1 MIYKITTK
9 AFQSQKGDF
18 EIIGIALECVYLNS
32 DKTLKKPFVEVSD
45 SELPIEISE
54 RLTERENMLITM
66 RQNKLNEINEA
77 RDNEIAQGVEYK
89 DKVFQSGEK
98 DQILL
103 TQSVVRFSAQGK
115 TPKGFTWI
123 AKDNS
128 QVEMSLN
135 ELIELGGIIGVKV
148 NDCYKKG
155 RELKDLALKAT
166 TQAELSAIQW

>member
-9 AFQSQKGDF
+9 DFQSQSADYD
-18 EIIGIALECVYLNS
+18 IIGVALECVYLNS
-32 DKTLKKPFVEVSD
+32 DKTLKKPFVKVSD
-45 SELPIEISE
+45 SELPIEINE
-54 RLTERENMLITM
+54 RLNERENMLVTM
-66 RQNKLNEINEA
+66 RQNKLDEINLA

-89 DKVFQSGEK
+89 DKVFQSDER
-98 DQILL
+98 DQALL
-103 TQSVVRFSAQGK
+103 TQSVALFSAQGSA
-115 TPKGFTWI
+115 PKGFTWI

-128 QVEMSLN
+128 QVEMSLKD
-135 ELIELGGIIGVKV
+135 LIALGGLIALKV